1 MVFSWWR
8 CIYVGYY
15 VSRVIA
21 AAAVVTVAAVPV
33 QAGGGPLTEGMDF
46 AYIDPTVM
54 LEPME
59 DEAPVEVI
67 AGQINRPYKPVAF
80 LNAYKRRFFAI
91 SVSTS
96 DIIEKLKSSARQAG
110 CPAIINVVIKDYE
123 GNEVK
128 PPGKASSLQARATG
142 IVWLEEGATAEVPE
156 PEAGGVAVF
165 AETPTRPFKAVAE
178 LKVNETA
185 FTQFERVRT
194 VQILE
199 KLRARAREERCHA
212 IIEVEIEDYVTLR
225 PTVVSVLLKEP
236 VEKVHAKRGKA
247 TGIVWLEEPEGVLE
261 PSPPEGG
268 DTPGE

>member
-1 MVFSWWR
+1 
-8 CIYVGYY
+8 VGYY

-33 QAGGGPLTEGMDF
+33 GAGGGPLNEGTDF
-46 AYIDPTVM
+46 AYLDPTLM
-54 LEPME
+54 LEPIGE
-59 DEAPVEVI
+59 EAAVEVI
-67 AGQINRPYKPVAF
+67 AGQIDRPYKPVAF
-80 LNAYKRRFFAI
+80 LNAYKRRFLAV

-110 CPAIINVVIKDYE
+110 CPAIINVVIKDPE

-142 IVWLEEGATAEVPE
+142 IVWIDEEATAGAPE
-156 PEAGGVAVF
+156 PEAGEVAVF
-165 AETPTRPFKAVAE
+165 AETPTRPFEAVAE

-185 FTQFERVRT
+185 FTPLERVRS

-199 KLRARAREERCHA
+199 KLRARAREEACDA

-225 PTVVSVLLKEP
+225 PTVFSVWGGDR
-236 VEKVHAKRGKA
+236 VEEVHAKRGRA
-247 TGIVWLEEPEGVLE
+247 TGIVWLEGPGASLE
-261 PSPPEGG
+261 PPPPESG
-268 DTPGE
+268 TAGE